1 MALELDDIVL
11 ETSQLQVALVKMARG
26 VSSKL
31 NITNKPYTFICP
43 EYEEI
48 KKGDWV
54 VCEVKR
60 KTPNKNVE
68 HDFRIGR
75 VEEVLTWTDKEI
87 LMFRPNSFI
96 VCKVENT
103 EKFEKR
109 CINITNKK
117 RSLWARYN
125 AYDRNG
131 YGTYVMIFHG
141 SGYVTLYGH
150 LSSSHVSDG
159 QYVKQGDVIAT
170 SGNSGGSTGAHLH
183 FEIRTPGYKYANCV
197 NPRPYL
203 P

>member
-60 KTPNKNVE
+60 KTPNKN
-68 HDFRIGR
+68 
-75 VEEVLTWTDKEI
+75 
-87 LMFRPNSFI
+87 
-96 VCKVENT
+96 

-125 AYDRNG
+125 AYDRKANPDKKIEG
-131 YGTYVMIFHG
+131 VPMNVFDKLLDSEG
-141 SGYVTLYGH
+141 
-150 LSSSHVSDG
+150 
-159 QYVKQGDVIAT
+159 K
-170 SGNSGGSTGAHLH
+170 LH
-183 FEIRTPGYKYANCV
+183 FDKLDQYSHKMTQIKKKLRAEEKKKKKK
-197 NPRPYL
+197 
-203 P
+203 

>member
-60 KTPNKNVE
+60 KTPSKNVE

-125 AYDRNG
+125 AYDRKANPDKKIEG
-131 YGTYVMIFHG
+131 VPMNVFDKLLDSEG
-141 SGYVTLYGH
+141 
-150 LSSSHVSDG
+150 
-159 QYVKQGDVIAT
+159 K
-170 SGNSGGSTGAHLH
+170 LH
-183 FEIRTPGYKYANCV
+183 FDKLDQYSHKMTQIKKKLRAEEKKKNKK
-197 NPRPYL
+197 
-203 P
+203 